1 MDREIPPEIS
11 YEIIAH
17 VFADYL
23 DDYISKHYVVVLFPG
38 SPQRSNDYDQVQ
50 AIMFLF
56 WTGGQVRAVIRKL
69 ISDTLGIDVD
79 VMTGLRRPLHEQ
91 MEKLR
96 ACYQFILS
104 DATVEEPYRETE
116 ELFHPPPL
124 KFECQETPF
133 CQAYKKFFETVHMF
147 NELQALI
154 YNINEYR
161 PDMSENWL
169 RNFLMLILRA
179 RSYLDDDIT
188 EVADSFSEIV
198 SCFSSSALKIRLE
211 VKIRE
216 IRVAIE
222 GGQRVV
228 VHSAVNLLTWT

>member
-1 MDREIPPEIS
+1 
-11 YEIIAH
+11 
-17 VFADYL
+17 
-23 DDYISKHYVVVLFPG
+23 
-38 SPQRSNDYDQVQ
+38 
-50 AIMFLF
+50 
-56 WTGGQVRAVIRKL
+56 
-69 ISDTLGIDVD
+69 
-79 VMTGLRRPLHEQ
+79 

-104 DATVEEPYRETE
+104 DATVEEPYRETKD
-116 ELFHPPPL
+116 LFDPPPL

-133 CQAYKKFFETVHMF
+133 SQAYKKFFETVHMF

-161 PDMSENWL
+161 PDMSDNWL

-179 RSYLDDDIT
+179 RSYLNDDIT
-188 EVADSFSEIV
+188 EVADSLSEIV
-198 SCFSSSALKIRLE
+198 SCLSSSALKMRLE

-216 IRVAIE
+216 TRAAIE